1 MTQTPEKTETATLTL
16 CQCCAMKLAN
26 DDDSSC
32 RDFHKHTHAD
42 LSVPAGAVLV
52 DLEPT
57 RNEGARYLVCDGH
70 GEKIAPLAHYWI
82 IEVLSDPAV
91 I

>member
-1 MTQTPEKTETATLTL
+1 MTQTIEKTETATLAL

-32 RDFHKHTHAD
+32 RHFHKHTHAA
-42 LSVPAGAVLV
+42 LTVPAGAVLV

-57 RNEGARYLVCDGH
+57 RNEGARHLVCDGH
-70 GEKIAPLAHYWI
+70 GENIGESAHYWI
-82 IEVLSDPAV
+82 VEVLSDPTV